1 VLQKLQKVGDTFVL
15 TVPQTLLDQHQLS
28 AGQQVELQLFGKST
42 AIEVPARKPTQLA
55 ELVAELNG
63 HLPMVSGW
71 DE

>member
-1 VLQKLQKVGDTFVL
+1 VLQKLQKVDDTFVL

-55 ELVAELNG
+55 DLVAGMNEQ
-63 HLPMVSGW
+63 MTM
-71 DE
+71 